1 MPGKTEIEIDEL
13 IRLKTDSEKL
23 KIILDL
29 IFNNTRLSYK
39 DKLKIDENEEL
50 MTYLSIVESTLYKR
64 KQNNLIKEKMK
75 EDEE

>member
-39 DKLKIDENEEL
+39 DKLKIDEDEEL

-64 KQNNLIKEKMK
+64 KQNNLVKEKIK

>member
-39 DKLKIDENEEL
+39 DKLKIDEDEEL
-50 MTYLSIVESTLYKR
+50 MTYLSIVESTLYKL
-64 KQNNLIKEKMK
+64 KQNNLVKEKMK

>member
-1 MPGKTEIEIDEL
+1 MPGKAEIEIDEL

-29 IFNNTRLSYK
+29 IFNNTRLNYK
-39 DKLKIDENEEL
+39 DKLKIDEDEEL

-64 KQNNLIKEKMK
+64 KQNNLVKEKIK

>member
-39 DKLKIDENEEL
+39 DKLKIDEDEEL

-64 KQNNLIKEKMK
+64 KQNNLIKEKIK

>member
-29 IFNNTRLSYK
+29 IFNNTRLS
-39 DKLKIDENEEL
+39 
-50 MTYLSIVESTLYKR
+50 LS
-64 KQNNLIKEKMK
+64 LIHI
-75 EDEE
+75 

>member
-29 IFNNTRLSYK
+29 IFNNTRLNYK
-39 DKLKIDENEEL
+39 DKLKIDEDEEL
-50 MTYLSIVESTLYKR
+50 MTYLSIVESTLYKL
-64 KQNNLIKEKMK
+64 KQNNLVKEKMK

>member
-1 MPGKTEIEIDEL
+1 MPGKAEIEIDEL

-39 DKLKIDENEEL
+39 NKLKIDEDEEL

-64 KQNNLIKEKMK
+64 KQNNLVKEKIK

>member
-1 MPGKTEIEIDEL
+1 MPGKSEIEIDEL

-39 DKLKIDENEEL
+39 DKLKIDEDEEL

-64 KQNNLIKEKMK
+64 KQNNLVKEKIK